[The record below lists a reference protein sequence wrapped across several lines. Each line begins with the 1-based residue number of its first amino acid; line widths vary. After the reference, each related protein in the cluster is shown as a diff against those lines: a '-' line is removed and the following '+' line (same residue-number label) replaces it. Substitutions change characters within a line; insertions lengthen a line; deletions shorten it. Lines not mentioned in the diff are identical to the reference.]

1 MRKTILAAAIILL
14 TGCAAQQ
21 AWVHPTAGQANLA
34 SDRYRCEQQALQMFP
49 PVFPRRPYQTAQ
61 PTTSNTN
68 CWRVGNNIQC
78 NTVQNPPRQD
88 VAGAIWD
95 LAERTDQNAGRR
107 ASSITSCLAS
117 MGYQYTTIE
126 SQSTSNIQT
135 SHGTPNPEKPS
146 LIRERMSPLAN
157 LKECDY
163 SHGGTIQVAR
173 GGACPKNYPY

>member
-49 PVFPRRPYQTAQ
+49 PVFPRRPYQAAQ

-107 ASSITSCLAS
+107 ASSITSCLVS
-117 MGYQYTTIE
+117 MGYQYTTIG
-126 SQSTSNIQT
+126 SQSSSNAQQSNAT
-135 SHGTPNPEKPS
+135 LDDTAT
-146 LIRERMSPLAN
+146 RMRSFG
-157 LKECDY
+157 K
-163 SHGGTIQVAR
+163 
-173 GGACPKNYPY
+173 